1 MAYLVRRLLE
11 NTSNE
16 GCLQAKFAENV
27 PAKEL
32 LRNPRELIKQ
42 AITGIGD
49 PEELSGS
56 NHKNG
61 TSLHATAGH
70 SFRNAPLVSFIYKDN
85 QDKMQSALRE
95 VRKRFGEKHPLYIG
109 GEKVWTDSLTPSV
122 SPAEPSEIIGYG
134 TEAGIPEAE
143 RAVKAARAAFETWRW
158 TPVEERA
165 RLLDRAADILERRRY
180 ELSAVEV
187 FEVAKAWPEAD

>member
-1 MAYLVRRLLE
+1 MSYQVHHNHRQM
-11 NTSNE
+11 SNE
-16 GCLQAKFAENV
+16 GAFEEKITEKV

-32 LRNPRELIKQ
+32 VDDTRKTIKQ

-95 VRKRFGEKHPLYIG
+95 VRKRLGEKHPLYIG
-109 GEKVWTDSLTPSV
+109 GEKIWTDNLTPSV
-122 SPAEPSEIIGYG
+122 NPAE
-134 TEAGIPEAE
+134 
-143 RAVKAARAAFETWRW
+143 
-158 TPVEERA
+158 
-165 RLLDRAADILERRRY
+165 
-180 ELSAVEV
+180 
-187 FEVAKAWPEAD
+187 